1 MEPLVVRLSD
11 SVTIIHGDCRDVLPV
26 ECDAVVTDPPYGIN
40 YKAPTGHHKLGHLG
54 NRKLIHGDAIPFDP
68 SWIIDAFLKPTGG
81 NGGQKPIILWGA
93 NHYANRLPDGQWLC
107 WDKAC
112 GKGPHSSF
120 QDAEFAWS
128 SRKTPRCIFHHLWLG
143 LLREGEDA
151 SGRARR
157 KHPSQKPV
165 ELMLWCLE
173 TARIGLGKIVF
184 DPYMGS
190 GTTGIACIR
199 TGRQFIGVET
209 DKEYFEIAR
218 VRLENELLKVAGS
231 TSVEVNNTGSNMAKK
246 Q

>member
-26 ECDAVVTDPPYGIN
+26 ACDAVVTDPPYGIN
-40 YKAPTGHHKLGHLG
+40 HKAPTGHHKLGHLG

-157 KHPSQKPV
+157 KHPSQKTGRTNV
-165 ELMLWCLE
+165 MVFGDCKNW
-173 TARIGLGKIVF
+173 ARK
-184 DPYMGS
+184 D
-190 GTTGIACIR
+190 CIR
-199 TGRQFIGVET
+199 PVHGKRYDRHRMHSHGAAVHRGRDGQGILR
-209 DKEYFEIAR
+209 DS
-218 VRLENELLKVAGS
+218 AGAAGKRTIES
-231 TSVEVNNTGSNMAKK
+231 RRFHQRRS

>member
-1 MEPLVVRLSD
+1 
-11 SVTIIHGDCRDVLPV
+11 
-26 ECDAVVTDPPYGIN
+26 
-40 YKAPTGHHKLGHLG
+40 
-54 NRKLIHGDAIPFDP
+54 
-68 SWIIDAFLKPTGG
+68 
-81 NGGQKPIILWGA
+81 
-93 NHYANRLPDGQWLC
+93 
-107 WDKAC
+107 
-112 GKGPHSSF
+112 
-120 QDAEFAWS
+120 
-128 SRKTPRCIFHHLWLG
+128 
-143 LLREGEDA
+143 
-151 SGRARR
+151 
-157 KHPSQKPV
+157 
-165 ELMLWCLE
+165 MLWCLE